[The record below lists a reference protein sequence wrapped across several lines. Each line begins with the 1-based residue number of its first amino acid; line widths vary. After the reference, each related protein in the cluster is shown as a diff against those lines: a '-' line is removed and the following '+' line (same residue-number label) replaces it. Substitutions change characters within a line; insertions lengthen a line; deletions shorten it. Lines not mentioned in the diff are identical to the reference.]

1 MIEYDE
7 IFDVVDSEDMVIG
20 KASRHQ
26 VHNNDLMHRS
36 VHILVFN
43 STGSLFLQKR
53 AMIKDESPGLWDSSA
68 AGHVESGE
76 DYISCAK
83 RELKEELSLSGV
95 QLDEVLS
102 IPAQSMTLWEHVR
115 VYKCVTD
122 SNICINKNEISEGK
136 YMMLS
141 EVRALMQL
149 NPDIHTSTFSHIY
162 ANYINKLG

>member
-1 MIEYDE
+1 MSEYDE
-7 IFDVVDSEDMVIG
+7 IFDVVDSDDIVIG
-20 KASRHQ
+20 KASRPQ
-26 VHNNDLMHRS
+26 VHNNKLMHRS

-43 STGSLFLQKR
+43 SIGSFFLQKR
-53 AMIKDESPGLWDSSA
+53 SWDKDESPGLWDSSA

-83 RELKEELSLSGV
+83 RELNEELSLSGV

-102 IPAQSMTLWEHVR
+102 IPSQSTTFWEHVR

-136 YMMLS
+136 YMKLS

-149 NPDIHTSTFSHIY
+149 NPKIHTSTFNLIY

>member
-1 MIEYDE
+1 
-7 IFDVVDSEDMVIG
+7 
-20 KASRHQ
+20 
-26 VHNNDLMHRS
+26 MHRS

-53 AMIKDESPGLWDSSA
+53 AMTKDESPGLWDSSA

-76 DYISCAK
+76 DYIRCAK
-83 RELKEELSLSGV
+83 RELDEELSLSDV

-102 IPAQSMTLWEHVR
+102 IPAQSTTFWEHVR

-136 YMMLS
+136 YMKLS
-141 EVRALMQL
+141 EVRVLMQL
-149 NPDIHTSTFSHIY
+149 NPEIHTPTFSLIY
-162 ANYINKLG
+162 ANYINKLD

>member
-1 MIEYDE
+1 MSGYDE

-20 KASRHQ
+20 KASRLE

-149 NPDIHTSTFSHIY
+149 NPEIHTSTFSHIY